1 MDEKKDENWIF
12 FSIPLIWQ
20 LAVLNS
26 IKFVLMAIDCLEG
39 ELIWAVQKNYLQFE
53 DTSVQNV
60 IRNIKKRSRFIS
72 QNYIFLATTFDLF
85 LVLCLI

>member
-1 MDEKKDENWIF
+1 MKIESF

-39 ELIWAVQKNYLQFE
+39 ELI
-53 DTSVQNV
+53 
-60 IRNIKKRSRFIS
+60 
-72 QNYIFLATTFDLF
+72 
-85 LVLCLI
+85 